1 MSPDLSGPDGWR
13 RGSFGSPVCRY
24 TAGVEAP
31 HSSRS
36 AQSAGT
42 SGVRAGTIWLVGM
55 MGSGKTSVGKS
66 LAERLERVFVDSD
79 QEVERVA
86 GIRIAAI
93 FAGEGEAGFRARER
107 AAIEAVAG
115 APAVVSLGGGAVAQ
129 PGIAEMLASS
139 GTIVYLRARPET
151 LLRRVGAGETR
162 PLLRGMSPVARL
174 SKIRSLLLERAKHYE
189 RAQVVIDTDL
199 SDVETL
205 ADELAQRLGGETA

>member
-1 MSPDLSGPDGWR
+1 MSPDPSGPGDWR

-24 TAGVEAP
+24 TADVEAP
-31 HSSRS
+31 HSKRS

-42 SGVRAGTIWLVGM
+42 SGALAETIWLVGM
-55 MGSGKTSVGKS
+55 MGSGKTSVGKR
-66 LAERLERVFVDSD
+66 LAKRLERVFVDSD

-107 AAIEAVAG
+107 AAIEAIAG

-129 PGIAEMLASS
+129 PGIAEILASS

-151 LLRRVGAGETR
+151 LLRRVGTGETR

-174 SKIRSLLLERAKHYE
+174 SKIRSLLRERTTHYE

-205 ADELAQRLGGETA
+205 ADELAQRLGGEPA